1 MQKRNSETR
10 EVNVNV
16 QRDINE
22 GGRERGSLKERAYRS
37 MREERREVCG
47 RQKRVG
53 SGASQIVRVLFFQIK
68 NK

>member
-1 MQKRNSETR
+1 M
-10 EVNVNV
+10 NVNV

-22 GGRERGSLKERAYRS
+22 GGRERGSMKERAYRS

>member
-1 MQKRNSETR
+1 M
-10 EVNVNV
+10 NVNV

-22 GGRERGSLKERAYRS
+22 GGRERGSMKERAYRS
-37 MREERREVCG
+37 MKKNKK
-47 RQKRVG
+47 KRVG

>member
-1 MQKRNSETR
+1 M
-10 EVNVNV
+10 NV

-22 GGRERGSLKERAYRS
+22 GGRERGSMKERAYRS